1 MPSHQ
6 FSITS
11 CLTLSCW
18 AFSLRNIEEATMKK
32 EDARFMPEG
41 SKYDLVV
48 QSLSDFI
55 DKATAVRDS
64 LKEYGVRPLTKEEQ
78 TIIRCSL
85 LPVIDAVQSEYEC
98 SIWREL

>member
-1 MPSHQ
+1 
-6 FSITS
+6 
-11 CLTLSCW
+11 
-18 AFSLRNIEEATMKK
+18 MKK
-32 EDARFMPEG
+32 EAARFMPEG

-64 LKEYGVRPLTKEEQ
+64 LKEYGGRSLTKEEK

-85 LPVIDAVQSEYEC
+85 LPVIEAVQSEIRVFYMAGAVE
-98 SIWREL
+98 SMNHSLEYLNEVFNTIN